1 MERISASTFKSDVWT
16 IHYPKCMIR
25 TPIQRSNSVLTKLQ
39 FSNQN
44 MMYHATRS
52 ICIMNQDIVD
62 SHYQITISA
71 TTYITHDINVFIS
84 HLLEGRIEFP
94 MPYIYMT
101 WTSCDQD
108 EHTTKFDM
116 NHFPNLW
123 FKSILHWID
132 VITLI

>member
-1 MERISASTFKSDVWT
+1 MQHKSASTLKSDVWT
-16 IHYPKCMIR
+16 IHYPKCMIH
-25 TPIQRSNSVLTKLQ
+25 TLTQWSNSVLTRLQ

-44 MMYHATRS
+44 MIYHATRS

-62 SHYQITISA
+62 FHYPITISA

-94 MPYIYMT
+94 MPYIYIT

-108 EHTTKFDM
+108 ENTTKFDM